1 VGTALPCASWAW
13 GEYCRGDHCQHAY
26 GSLPYDDLFSFSPLS
41 RPSHSSS
48 SHSPHHSLIRV
59 GHPLSPPPLLCNHS
73 PSGTNAMLS
82 KRTFHQDDE
91 ESSWPRFAD
100 QEAMTPRSMS
110 RASMS
115 SFSSDSSRPDYISSR
130 VASTPLGRNASSKH
144 KRTLSGSNSTSCPHP
159 DEMDPAF
166 KVAPSQ
172 YRSSLSLRRHPQ
184 PRTLS
189 EEISRAM
196 NKPETNYLV
205 STLSAPKPTSSLL
218 SSPTITPSTLPTPST
233 ASPASTTISTEEHLS
248 LFQPSSKSQQES
260 TPGSEGQQ
268 KPRPSPLSLQT
279 SNLVQRAATPQTTTT
294 VAAAEEVAAV
304 SAGEDK
310 GESVSPSFSKGS
322 GSLIPALNCDST
334 TPTDVAGS
342 PQKASPI
349 VDTSLEMPLPTF
361 SLFNGRRSRESA
373 SSASTSSS
381 YHSGTCSSGCHQNQ
395 RHKTPSSHHHHHP
408 SCPHSQ
414 PQHRHHHHHYHR
426 HHHST
431 RERNNDNQAK
441 SMLPHAH
448 KPERATKGVRRFGL
462 PQFCPQMDDSYS
474 GSSEQLSEALTT
486 ETSGSGYDAQK
497 LGHEGDD
504 DSDPDVYEPP
514 MKRQRSATSMLID
527 AALETVIFTG
537 AVALTAY
544 QLLTGKGQHDDTP
557 SSSPPLSPLPAFEEG
572 EDCSQEKESVNAQ
585 DDDEDLTEKILS
597 LVSARGQDHPCVMCG
612 ACASMSTT
620 CLWWTFWKQHSRSY
634 FSAIRNWTRRQPPR
648 RLVCRV
654 PPTRLTGV
662 RTTEPR
668 LHARIGHDSPM

>member
-1 VGTALPCASWAW
+1 
-13 GEYCRGDHCQHAY
+13 
-26 GSLPYDDLFSFSPLS
+26 
-41 RPSHSSS
+41 
-48 SHSPHHSLIRV
+48 
-59 GHPLSPPPLLCNHS
+59 
-73 PSGTNAMLS
+73 
-82 KRTFHQDDE
+82 
-91 ESSWPRFAD
+91 
-100 QEAMTPRSMS
+100 
-110 RASMS
+110 
-115 SFSSDSSRPDYISSR
+115 
-130 VASTPLGRNASSKH
+130 
-144 KRTLSGSNSTSCPHP
+144 
-159 DEMDPAF
+159 
-166 KVAPSQ
+166 
-172 YRSSLSLRRHPQ
+172 
-184 PRTLS
+184 
-189 EEISRAM
+189 
-196 NKPETNYLV
+196 
-205 STLSAPKPTSSLL
+205 
-218 SSPTITPSTLPTPST
+218 
-233 ASPASTTISTEEHLS
+233 
-248 LFQPSSKSQQES
+248 
-260 TPGSEGQQ
+260 
-268 KPRPSPLSLQT
+268 
-279 SNLVQRAATPQTTTT
+279 
-294 VAAAEEVAAV
+294 
-304 SAGEDK
+304 
-310 GESVSPSFSKGS
+310 
-322 GSLIPALNCDST
+322 
-334 TPTDVAGS
+334 
-342 PQKASPI
+342 
-349 VDTSLEMPLPTF
+349 
-361 SLFNGRRSRESA
+361 
-373 SSASTSSS
+373 
-381 YHSGTCSSGCHQNQ
+381 
-395 RHKTPSSHHHHHP
+395 
-408 SCPHSQ
+408 
-414 PQHRHHHHHYHR
+414 
-426 HHHST
+426 
-431 RERNNDNQAK
+431 
-441 SMLPHAH
+441 MLPHAH